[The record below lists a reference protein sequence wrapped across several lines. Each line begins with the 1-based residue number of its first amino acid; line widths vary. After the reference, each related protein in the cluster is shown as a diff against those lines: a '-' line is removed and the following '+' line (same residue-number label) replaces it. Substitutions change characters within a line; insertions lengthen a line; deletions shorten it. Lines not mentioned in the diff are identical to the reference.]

1 MSKISFK
8 PDFFVVGFQKSATST
23 IHDILKKSNLISL
36 PLVKETH
43 FFSQKEIFDKSLS
56 WYKNQ
61 FSFNENHKLIGEVD
75 PSYAYFPTSVINIK
89 KISDNPKFIF
99 ILRKPIDRA
108 FSHYKMSVLRGY
120 EERAFSE
127 ALILENSRLK
137 KNSNFNKVNFSYLDR
152 GNYVKQIS
160 RFQENFKDSEFL
172 FLDFDDFDTS
182 DKRINMILSLFDFL
196 KLKIDDK
203 TLNINFH
210 SNKSKKVR
218 FKFLQKLLFG
228 KNFLRNFLSNL
239 IKSKSFKYII
249 KKTIQKYNLI
259 DDSNKNKSLEYSE
272 LSKEIIDWNNK
283 EVLKLEKLLKLNLKK
298 WIIPYNK

>member
-120 EERAFSE
+120 EKKEFNE
-127 ALILENSRLK
+127 AIILENDRLK
-137 KNSNFNKVNFSYLDR
+137 KNSNFNKLNFSYLDR
-152 GNYVKQIS
+152 GNYVNQIT
-160 RFQENFKDSEFL
+160 RFQENFKESEFI
-172 FLDFDDFDTS
+172 FLDFDHFYDFD
-182 DKRINMILSLFDFL
+182 KRRKMILALFDFL
-196 KLKIDDK
+196 KLKIDDSL
-203 TLNINFH
+203 LNINFH

-218 FKFLQKLLFG
+218 FKFVQKLLFG
-228 KNFLRNFLSNL
+228 DNFLRNFLSNF
-239 IKSKSFKYII
+239 IKSKNFKFMI
-249 KKTIQKYNLI
+249 KKVIQKYNLT
-259 DDSNKNKSLEYSE
+259 DDFNKNKSLDYSNI
-272 LSKEIIDWNNK
+272 SKEIIDWNNK

-298 WIIPYNK
+298 WIIPYNE